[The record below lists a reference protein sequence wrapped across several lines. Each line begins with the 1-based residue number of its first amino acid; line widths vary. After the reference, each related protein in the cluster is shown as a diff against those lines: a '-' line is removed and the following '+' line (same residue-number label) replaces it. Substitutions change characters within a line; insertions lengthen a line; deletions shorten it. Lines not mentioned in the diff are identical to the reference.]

1 MGIFKIKGWVDL
13 FGLCKENLAKA
24 AVTIMLPPLFFCLDK
39 VTKAVDPHYLDGNEA
54 TVFYAISLMK
64 YIIVH
69 SACCW
74 LPQPNLNGTIDTKV
88 VPFFCTHKMPKIR
101 TFCYEKK
108 HLKNGFPFL
117 WRAENKQRNE

>member
-1 MGIFKIKGWVDL
+1 MDDGKRKRNHQ
-13 FGLCKENLAKA
+13 KKTNLK
-24 AVTIMLPPLFFCLDK
+24 LYQNK
-39 VTKAVDPHYLDGNEA
+39 R
-54 TVFYAISLMK
+54 SL
-64 YIIVH
+64 
-69 SACCW
+69 A
-74 LPQPNLNGTIDTKV
+74 NFNGTIDTKV